1 MKFMS
6 DFVGL
11 IGRYINYFVCMM
23 MILILRKENVIVL
36 VVKEIWSFKFFKY
49 VYRIVEGYVFE
60 I

>member
-1 MKFMS
+1 MYDD
-6 DFVGL
+6 DFNIEKGKC
-11 IGRYINYFVCMM
+11 N
-23 MILILRKENVIVL
+23 VL